1 MRRGYRCAPCKLG
14 LVNALLLSLSALAPL
29 QQDPAWPDYRGP
41 ALDGHAPAG
50 ASLPLT
56 WSEEENV
63 AWKTEVWGR
72 GWSSPVVA
80 DGRVWM
86 TTADPEGHR
95 YAVVCVDLESGKV
108 LLDRLLFEVEEPMN
122 RNDLNS
128 YASPS
133 PVVGGGR
140 VVVLF
145 GSVGMVCL
153 DAQSFEEEWRRDDL
167 ACDHM
172 MGPGSSPF
180 LVDDLVVAHYDGGD
194 VQFLVGL
201 ALADGQTRWR
211 VDRSFDFGDLAGDL
225 RKAYGT
231 PTLLR
236 DGDRATLISTAAR
249 ATYAYDPRDGREL
262 WRVRHTGFSMCA
274 RPILC
279 GDRVLVNTGHMRAEL
294 WALALAGEGDV
305 TDTHVLWKVNKG
317 IPTMATGVAVG
328 DRVYQVSAGVVS
340 CLDVATGERVWR
352 ERFVGE
358 VCASLLAAG
367 DRVYVFDR
375 EGKAVVL
382 AAADEPRLLAE
393 NQLDAG
399 CMASPAVVGDALLV
413 RTKTHL
419 YRLEVPAEGER

>member
-1 MRRGYRCAPCKLG
+1 MGRGWLPGPCKLVP
-14 LVNALLLSLSALAPL
+14 VNLLLLSLTLAPL
-29 QQDPAWPDYRGP
+29 QQDAPWPDYRGP
-41 ALDGHAPAG
+41 GLDGHAPAG

-86 TTADPEGHR
+86 TTADPKGHR
-95 YAVVCVDLESGKV
+95 YAVVCVDLQSGEV
-108 LLDRLLFEVEEPMN
+108 LLDRVLFEVEEPMN

-145 GSVGMVCL
+145 GSVGMACL
-153 DAQSFEEEWRRDDL
+153 DAETYEEQWRREDL
-167 ACDHM
+167 TCDHM

-194 VQFLVGL
+194 VQFMVGL
-201 ALADGQTRWR
+201 ELEDGETRWR
-211 VDRSFDFGDLAGDL
+211 VDRSVDFRDLVGDL

-231 PTLLR
+231 PILLQHEE
-236 DGDRATLISTAAR
+236 RAVLVSTAAE
-249 ATYAYDPRDGREL
+249 ATYGYDPATGNEL
-262 WRVRHTGFSMCA
+262 WRIRHKGFSMAA
-274 RPILC
+274 RPIHC
-279 GDRVLVNTGHMRAEL
+279 GDRVLINTGHMRAEL
-294 WALALAGEGDV
+294 WALALGGEGDV
-305 TDTHVLWKVNKG
+305 TDSHVLWKVNKG
-317 IPTMATGVAVG
+317 IPTMATGVAVDG
-328 DRVYQVSAGVVS
+328 RVYQVSAGVVS
-340 CLDVATGERVWR
+340 CLDLATGERRWR

-358 VCASLLAAG
+358 VCSSMLAAG
-367 DRVYVFDR
+367 DRIYVFDR
-375 EGKAVVL
+375 EGKTVVL
-382 AAADEPRLLAE
+382 AAGDEPKLLAE
-393 NQLDAG
+393 NQLEAG

-419 YRLEVPAEGER
+419 YRLELPAGEQR

>member
-153 DAQSFEEEWRRDDL
+153 DAQS
-167 ACDHM
+167 
-172 MGPGSSPF
+172 
-180 LVDDLVVAHYDGGD
+180 
-194 VQFLVGL
+194 
-201 ALADGQTRWR
+201 
-211 VDRSFDFGDLAGDL
+211 
-225 RKAYGT
+225 
-231 PTLLR
+231 
-236 DGDRATLISTAAR
+236 
-249 ATYAYDPRDGREL
+249 
-262 WRVRHTGFSMCA
+262 
-274 RPILC
+274 
-279 GDRVLVNTGHMRAEL
+279 
-294 WALALAGEGDV
+294 
-305 TDTHVLWKVNKG
+305 
-317 IPTMATGVAVG
+317 
-328 DRVYQVSAGVVS
+328 
-340 CLDVATGERVWR
+340 GERVWHFQMVHHGLWDLDPPAPPILMDVVIDGR
-352 ERFVGE
+352 PRKIVAQPVYLGLQCIGP
-358 VCASLLAAG
+358 VVRMLLLP
-367 DRVYVFDR
+367 
-375 EGKAVVL
+375 GK
-382 AAADEPRLLAE
+382 
-393 NQLDAG
+393 
-399 CMASPAVVGDALLV
+399 C
-413 RTKTHL
+413 
-419 YRLEVPAEGER
+419 